1 MNNNVKKSW
10 EYELGWYVIKSSE
23 EQEKLHIRFHNV
35 TMRTQICD
43 RQTNTQID
51 RQTDKSGAVQ
61 LFSFKAISDIQF
73 SQK

>member
-35 TMRTQICD
+35 TMRTKICD

-51 RQTDKSGAVQ
+51 RQTDKS
-61 LFSFKAISDIQF
+61 
-73 SQK
+73 

>member
-1 MNNNVKKSW
+1 MNNNVKTSW

-23 EQEKLHIRFHNV
+23 EQEKLHRKFHNV
-35 TMRTQICD
+35 TMRTKICD

-51 RQTDKSGAVQ
+51 RQTDKSEAVQ
-61 LFSFKAISDIQF
+61 LLSFKAISDIQF

>member
-35 TMRTQICD
+35 TMRTKICD

-51 RQTDKSGAVQ
+51 RQTDKSFLQ
-61 LFSFKAISDIQF
+61 SNIRYTI
-73 SQK
+73 